1 MDSLNQPL
9 CARCGAAMPDRWH
22 FLARFLR
29 LPGSPTIGW
38 CHSCIDQD
46 LLADRAHINRIGIQR
61 TLELIEARGPG
72 RVVREV
78 AA

>member
-1 MDSLNQPL
+1 MTAPL
-9 CARCGAAMPDRWH
+9 CARCGSAMPDRWH

-38 CHSCIDQD
+38 CSGCIDRD
-46 LLADRAHINRIGIQR
+46 ILADRQHINLIGIPH

-78 AA
+78 EA